1 MGQGEAKE
9 VKGAKFWY
17 RCATDSRSVRDMV
30 IKVYQEVKDLLAKY
44 ITRGVFQLP
53 ETPFTFILALMHF
66 FPVST
71 REFVRNVVEGK
82 IEGGEVLRNEVNK
95 MKEEWI
101 SKWKK
106 RLRVENLTSLY
117 IKDRIHISD
126 QNWILLREKLGVD
139 ETFIINGQYT
149 IKKTRRNLNALVTQF
164 LGIKRSGNSELVT
177 AEPEKVLYLS
187 WLLNQCLWEQKKKD
201 GRDVKNRDFWLSE
214 WPTSQNTR
222 SLNEELGSMNY
233 DDLNELERAVYE
245 FDEMKEPSGKDEESE
260 DDEENDLPEELLF
273 RSHPRRSFSS
283 QENPRSSQS
292 QENSRSSQENPR
304 LSQENPRLSQENSRS
319 SQENPRPSQ
328 SSQENS
334 RSNQVNR
341 ENSRNNQE
349 NSQQSQENPQPSQEN
364 FHWYNPKSS

>member
-1 MGQGEAKE
+1 
-9 VKGAKFWY
+9 
-17 RCATDSRSVRDMV
+17 
-30 IKVYQEVKDLLAKY
+30 
-44 ITRGVFQLP
+44 
-53 ETPFTFILALMHF
+53 
-66 FPVST
+66 
-71 REFVRNVVEGK
+71 
-82 IEGGEVLRNEVNK
+82 
-95 MKEEWI
+95 
-101 SKWKK
+101 
-106 RLRVENLTSLY
+106 
-117 IKDRIHISD
+117 
-126 QNWILLREKLGVD
+126 LREKLGVD

-334 RSNQVNR
+334 RSNQVNQENSR
-341 ENSRNNQE
+341 LNQVNQENSRNNQE